1 MELLTHIISLYSAV
15 YALFVS
21 CYLHFHSCFSFFF
34 IFIAVP
40 APTPPAPPPAL
51 PAALAPFAVARFNA
65 FFFALPTS
73 RTGFRWKGG
82 GEQPLLAVRFCQL
95 SGACTASSASSS
107 SLLLLSIYCSI
118 PCSKRVFEACEIFI
132 HKCIELATQHSR
144 GGS

>member
-51 PAALAPFAVARFNA
+51 PAALAPLAVARFNA
-65 FFFALPTS
+65 FFLPCPLPV
-73 RTGFRWKGG
+73 RGFGG
-82 GEQPLLAVRFCQL
+82 RGRGGQPLLAVRFCQL
-95 SGACTASSASSS
+95 SGACTASSAFSS
-107 SLLLLSIYCSI
+107 SLLLLSICCSI